1 MAQVIDQYAIRIGF
15 QLNAAQMASV
25 QRMVSGF
32 VGGLNGKVAPA
43 IGRTI
48 NTIQTTTRQSLAVL
62 DAAVARTSKLG
73 MDLST
78 RLSLPMAAF
87 AGYGI
92 KAAAEIEQANL
103 TLEALTGSSEEA
115 TRVQKQL
122 NDYATSTSFNIQN
135 VMLNANRL
143 LATGATKPAGIQSM
157 VELFGALAM
166 GDNEKFDRIAYA
178 FGQINTAG
186 RLMGTEGKQLSE
198 ALVNVYPILE
208 KMRGLGKGTVN
219 SGTVAGFNFTKDEV
233 LQAMTILAKE
243 GPFFK
248 IMEKRSGSL
257 SVALSGL
264 VERFY
269 LFAGAIGESLR
280 KAIKLDDILKKIGR
294 GFEKVQKHVE
304 RMTDGQKKL
313 AVSVGSFLIA
323 IGPMTYF
330 ISVWMRTGAMLLR
343 IFGAMKTALMGLKA
357 VGVVGKGGLI
367 AGIFGGAGGKA
378 MLAVLA
384 VAGVIAA
391 IYMIM
396 DDLIVWNKGGKSIF
410 GMLFGDREKWLW
422 VDTMLDKLERSLKLK
437 TRLAQMTMG
446 FDAFFKEL
454 DPKTNSYVQQVV
466 RQMEF
471 DAKMKPSAM
480 PSYSDLTLGQRYFD
494 SIRQASPA
502 LLKENRTIQLSVPM
516 VGLKM
521 GSLEH
526 LQRMNMLAAPQKE
539 YITKLDLRLAGAGLN
554 LGGQ

>member
-92 KAAAEIEQANL
+92 KVAAEIEQANL

-135 VMLNANRL
+135 VMSNANRL
-143 LATGATKPAGIQSM
+143 LATGATNPAGIQKM
-157 VELFGALAM
+157 VELFGALSM

-198 ALVNVYPILE
+198 ALVNIYPILE

-280 KAIKLDDILKKIGR
+280 KAIGLDGILKGIGKT
-294 GFEKVQKHVE
+294 FERVQKILE

-313 AVSVGSFLIA
+313 LVSVGLFLIA
-323 IGPMTYF
+323 VGPLTYLL
-330 ISVWMRTGAMLLR
+330 SVWMRTGAMLLR
-343 IFGAMKTALMGLKA
+343 VFGGIKAAFIGLKA
-357 VGVVGKGGLI
+357 I
-367 AGIFGGAGGKA
+367 
-378 MLAVLA
+378 
-384 VAGVIAA
+384 
-391 IYMIM
+391 
-396 DDLIVWNKGGKSIF
+396 NKGGGIMKV
-410 GMLFGDREKWLW
+410 LFGGTTGAAFLVVLKTAAVMGAIYLILDEIVTWANGGNTIIGKLFGERWQHQWIFDLLTKTKDLMATTVVKTNKFVDEDPSLQRFFRRQKEIRREGHE
-422 VDTMLDKLERSLKLK
+422 DTRYRRAENLGAIDVSPFQYTLGRPYFTNNQQKQPLLLKLPGLP
-437 TRLAQMTMG
+437 LAQGAADTLSRMG
-446 FDAFFKEL
+446 
-454 DPKTNSYVQQVV
+454 
-466 RQMEF
+466 
-471 DAKMKPSAM
+471 
-480 PSYSDLTLGQRYFD
+480 
-494 SIRQASPA
+494 I
-502 LLKENRTIQLSVPM
+502 
-516 VGLKM
+516 
-521 GSLEH
+521 
-526 LQRMNMLAAPQKE
+526 LAAPQNT
-539 YITKLDLRLAGAGLN
+539 YITKLHLDLAGAGL
-554 LGGQ
+554 Q